1 MDNKQER
8 KYLRAKNRFWSN
20 YRAFF
25 IKAAIIFLI
34 VLLVHTSVILWFQHR
49 IPNYDE
55 SNTVEITTRVLDYRF
70 EIISGGKH
78 ASSSTLLFIQGE
90 GLEFYAYISVFD
102 MKQDEISELMSRFKS
117 SGSVLTICCVPPRE
131 FMPNFLEDGRYR
143 ILKLT
148 EGENLLIDDIV
159 EANKNQK
166 AIRMLVIIIPAVIEM
181 IFVVIF
187 IIWTRDYY
195 TDNVLIHKRIRK

>member
-1 MDNKQER
+1 MDEKQER
-8 KYLRAKNRFWSN
+8 KYLRAKERFWSN

-25 IKAAIIFLI
+25 IETAIIFLI
-34 VLLVHTSVILWFQHR
+34 VLLVHIAVILWFQHR
-49 IPNYDE
+49 TPNYDE
-55 SNTVEITTRVLDYRF
+55 SNTVEITTRVLDFRF

-78 ASSSTLLFIQGE
+78 ASSSTILFIQGE
-90 GLEFYAYISVFD
+90 GLEFYADISVFD

-166 AIRMLVIIIPAVIEM
+166 AIRMLVRKATYTLAQRRRIWG
-181 IFVVIF
+181 VVV
-187 IIWTRDYY
+187 
-195 TDNVLIHKRIRK
+195 NPNLI